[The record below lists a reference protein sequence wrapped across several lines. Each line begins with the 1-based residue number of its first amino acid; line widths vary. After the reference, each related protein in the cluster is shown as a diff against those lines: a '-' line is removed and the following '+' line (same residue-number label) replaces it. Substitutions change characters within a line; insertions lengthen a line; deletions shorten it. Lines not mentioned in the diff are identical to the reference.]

1 MKKLLA
7 LVFVLFPLLVKA
19 EDTRVASY
27 YLNNPEKYDGQKI
40 TLNCSYVKRDTET
53 SLGGAV
59 AVFRAYTASKN
70 NNTFQTS
77 EINVRVPIDV
87 AEKFVHKYGSDMKYD
102 YNYNYST
109 RPMTGIFKK
118 DGSSYYLEYTPS
130 T

>member
-7 LVFVLFPLLVKA
+7 LVFVLFPLLARA

-27 YLNNPEKYDGQKI
+27 YLNSPEKYDGQKI
-40 TLNCSYVKRDTET
+40 TLNCSYVRRDTG
-53 SLGGAV
+53 SSASGAV
-59 AVFRAYTASKN
+59 AVFHAYTASKN
-70 NNTFQTS
+70 NNNFQTA
-77 EINVRVPIDV
+77 EITVHVPMDA
-87 AEKFVHKYGSDMKYD
+87 AEKFARKYGSDTKYD

-118 DGSSYYLEYTPS
+118 DGSSCYLEYTPS

>member
-7 LVFVLFPLLVKA
+7 LVLMMVPLLARA

-27 YLNNPEKYDGQKI
+27 YLNNPEKFDGQKI
-40 TLNCSYVKRDTET
+40 TLNCSYVKRGTEN
-53 SLGGAV
+53 SAGGAM

-70 NNTFQTS
+70 NNSFQTS
-77 EINVRVPIDV
+77 EITVHVPIDV
-87 AEKFVHKYGSDMKYD
+87 AEKFVHKYGSDTKYD

-118 DGSSYYLEYTPS
+118 DGSSCFLEYTPS